1 MNIFLHSVEHYIKL
15 SKFVL
20 ATLSTSNHYRSKS
33 SSLPPIGKG
42 HMIPILP
49 PNDTNKLSPST
60 IPYLR
65 NSSAKSTKH
74 ERPQSAIVLGTFDPM
89 TASTI
94 IFNEPKKTTT
104 GQDRKTAGSK

>member
-1 MNIFLHSVEHYIKL
+1 MHLVEHYIKL

-42 HMIPILP
+42 NMIPILP

-60 IPYLR
+60 IIPHLR
-65 NSSAKSTKH
+65 HSSTKSTKH
-74 ERPQSAIVLGTFDPM
+74 DRPQSAIVLGTFDPM

-94 IFNEPKKTTT
+94 IFNEPKKNTT
-104 GQDRKTAGSK
+104 GRDRKTAGSK